1 VIQDFPGKPD
11 FDPAFIAAGAR
22 TYLFFSSGYSARTE
36 VGRNSFNVYSRYSDD
51 SGQTWSEPSLIH
63 KSRYSSRSNGIL
75 LSNGEL
81 LLPLSKIGLTGAS
94 VVKSANQGRT
104 WRKLGDVVTPLGQSG
119 EPSVVE
125 LKSGRL
131 MMIVRTLDGFLWRAF
146 SIDKGETWTDP
157 ERTAMVAGN
166 VSHNLFRMRDG
177 RILLTGNATPPPIRT
192 PLTMRI
198 SSDEG
203 TSWSA
208 PLVIAEHTG
217 PADPGVTSR
226 QVSYPSIAELRDG
239 TLVVVWHRILLA
251 KDERWGDI
259 ECATIRAAAGRVSP
273 AVRDGGAGVR

>member
-11 FDPAFIAAGAR
+11 FDPAFIAVGAR

-51 SGQTWSEPSLIH
+51 SSQTWSEPLLIH
-63 KSRYSSRSNGIL
+63 KSRYTSRSNGVR
-75 LSNGEL
+75 LSNGAL

-94 VVKSANQGRT
+94 VLKSVDQGRT
-104 WRKLGDVVTPLGQSG
+104 WRKFADVVTPLGQAG
-119 EPSVVE
+119 EPSIVE

-131 MMIVRTLDGFLWRAF
+131 MMIIRTLDGFLWRAF
-146 SIDKGETWTDP
+146 SSDKGETWTEP

-166 VSHNLFRMRDG
+166 VSQNLFRMRDG
-177 RILLTGNATPPPIRT
+177 RILLTGNAIPPPIRP

-198 SSDEG
+198 SSDDG
-203 TSWSA
+203 TTWSE

-217 PADPGVTSR
+217 PTDPGVLSR
-226 QVSYPSIAELRDG
+226 QVSYPSVAELHDG

-251 KDERWGDI
+251 KSERWGDI
-259 ECATIRAAAGRVSP
+259 ECATVRAAAERVSP
-273 AVRDGGAGVR
+273 AVRGGAGVR